1 MLQTDYDMDAATYIL
16 IGVLC
21 LTILYFGWLVYLICK
36 IRSGRAAS
44 RAESRLARYLA
55 VSAGT
60 DTEGKS
66 KEAVTVSV
74 ETTHFYAPDGTEIDA
89 SQYDPFVVSGN
100 SMSLCGI
107 YDKDLLLVAKG
118 FESSQLTD
126 LPKIAVIKRRNAKPD
141 EIQYKV
147 RRAWKTCLITDDLQA
162 VIREVLASAAFKKL
176 QAAEECPDKD
186 VLITDFFET
195 RLKSYKTYYP
205 DCDREQSD
213 FHRIVISTTLHTDI
227 NEVRFSI
234 HPLKDVKGIV
244 AYSFTVPLPSA

>member
-1 MLQTDYDMDAATYIL
+1 MDAATYIL

-176 QAAEECPDKD
+176 QAAEECPDKG

>member
-1 MLQTDYDMDAATYIL
+1 MDAATYIL

-55 VSAGT
+55 VLAGT

>member
-1 MLQTDYDMDAATYIL
+1 MDAATYIL

-213 FHRIVISTTLHTDI
+213 FQRIVISTTLHTDI

>member
-1 MLQTDYDMDAATYIL
+1 MDTATYIL

-21 LTILYFGWLVYLICK
+21 LAILYFGWLVYLICK

-107 YDKDLLLVAKG
+107 YDKDLLLVTKG

-147 RRAWKTCLITDDLQA
+147 RRAWKTCLITDNLQA
-162 VIREVLASAAFKKL
+162 IIREVLDSAAFKKL

-186 VLITDFFET
+186 VLIIDFFET

>member
-1 MLQTDYDMDAATYIL
+1 MDAATYIL

-176 QAAEECPDKD
+176 QAAEECSDKD

>member
-1 MLQTDYDMDAATYIL
+1 MDAATYIL

-74 ETTHFYAPDGTEIDA
+74 ETTHFYAPNGTEIDA
-89 SQYDPFVVSGN
+89 SQYEPFVVSGN

-195 RLKSYKTYYP
+195 RLKSYKIYYP

>member
-1 MLQTDYDMDAATYIL
+1 MDTATYIL

-89 SQYDPFVVSGN
+89 SQYEPFVVSGN

-147 RRAWKTCLITDDLQA
+147 RRAWKTCLITNDLQA

-176 QAAEECPDKD
+176 QAVEECPDKD

-195 RLKSYKTYYP
+195 RLKSYKAYYP

-213 FHRIVISTTLHTDI
+213 FHRIVISTTLHADI

>member
-1 MLQTDYDMDAATYIL
+1 MDAATNIL

-195 RLKSYKTYYP
+195 RLKSYKAYYP

>member
-1 MLQTDYDMDAATYIL
+1 MDAATYIL

-74 ETTHFYAPDGTEIDA
+74 ETTHFYAPNGTEIDA
-89 SQYDPFVVSGN
+89 SQYEPFVVSGN

>member
-1 MLQTDYDMDAATYIL
+1 MDAATYIL

-21 LTILYFGWLVYLICK
+21 LTILYFGWLVLICK

>member
-1 MLQTDYDMDAATYIL
+1 MDTATYIL

-21 LTILYFGWLVYLICK
+21 LAILYFGWLVYLICK

-89 SQYDPFVVSGN
+89 SQYEPFVVSGN

-107 YDKDLLLVAKG
+107 YDKDLLLVTKG

>member
-1 MLQTDYDMDAATYIL
+1 MDAATYIL

>member
-1 MLQTDYDMDAATYIL
+1 MDAATYIL

-147 RRAWKTCLITDDLQA
+147 RRAWTTCLITDDLQA

>member
-1 MLQTDYDMDAATYIL
+1 MDAATYIL

-89 SQYDPFVVSGN
+89 SQYEP
-100 SMSLCGI
+100 
-107 YDKDLLLVAKG
+107 DKDLLLVTKG

>member
-1 MLQTDYDMDAATYIL
+1 MDAATYIL

-21 LTILYFGWLVYLICK
+21 LTILYFGWLVLICK

-147 RRAWKTCLITDDLQA
+147 RRAWKTCLITNDLQA

-176 QAAEECPDKD
+176 QAVEECPDKD

-195 RLKSYKTYYP
+195 RLKSYKAYYP

-213 FHRIVISTTLHTDI
+213 FHRIVISTTLHADI